1 MSELFL
7 ISKNNLPRNKKKLY
21 WSNHL
26 HSLLINF
33 PPYLPNYLFACLSIF
48 IVHNN
53 FFIINYDDYY
63 SLLWLFEDNFKKFNQ
78 SKYRIKL
85 LNLFCNCMCK
95 WASMNNDVH
104 SSDLYN
110 FNRKVNACN
119 FLFLALRIQR
129 RKVPLEFVESLE
141 SKS

>member
-1 MSELFL
+1 MHSFWPSFEPSLILKSYIRQVILNNLSRYHNEIKKNVGSLDKSLVAVSEFFL

-85 LNLFCNCMCK
+85 LNL
-95 WASMNNDVH
+95 SLQLDV
-104 SSDLYN
+104 
-110 FNRKVNACN
+110 
-119 FLFLALRIQR
+119 
-129 RKVPLEFVESLE
+129 
-141 SKS
+141 